1 MTEAEAAAGD
11 AELTSAMHALGEL
24 LGDTR
29 ARFHKRLT
37 PFTSS
42 ERLIA
47 LDGEIR
53 EALASAHSPALQ
65 IEVRRLTGQLRA
77 LDPH

>member
-1 MTEAEAAAGD
+1 MTEADAQLS
-11 AELTSAMHALGEL
+11 AELHALGEL

-29 ARFHKRLT
+29 MRFHKRQT
-37 PFTSS
+37 PFASS

-47 LDGEIR
+47 LDGEINM
-53 EALASAHSPALQ
+53 ALATAHSPALQ
-65 IEVRRLTGQLRA
+65 IEVRRLTGELRA

>member
-1 MTEAEAAAGD
+1 MSGEAAD
-11 AELTSAMHALGEL
+11 AELGAEMRALGEL
-24 LGDTR
+24 LGETR
-29 ARFHKRLT
+29 ARFHRRQT
-37 PFTSS
+37 PFASS

-47 LDGEIR
+47 LDSEIR
-53 EALASAHSPALQ
+53 AALASAHSPALQ

>member
-1 MTEAEAAAGD
+1 MTEGD
-11 AELTSAMHALGEL
+11 AAPVDAQLASEMRALGEL

-42 ERLIA
+42 ERLIT

-53 EALASAHSPALQ
+53 AAMASAHSPALQ